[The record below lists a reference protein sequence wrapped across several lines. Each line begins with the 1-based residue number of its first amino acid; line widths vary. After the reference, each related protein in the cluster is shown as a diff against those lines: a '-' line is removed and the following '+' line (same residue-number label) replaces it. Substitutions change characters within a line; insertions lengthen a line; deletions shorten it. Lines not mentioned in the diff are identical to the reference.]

1 MLLFTF
7 GVDFVINCYEKCK
20 RVQETRNGEEG
31 CVAWPYGKAERSL
44 HKTRTPSGSL
54 AIRKSDNP
62 NCTSEWHYED
72 RINFGTVTISA
83 FKEQQSQ
90 LEETEKRVLLK
101 PE

>member
-54 AIRKSDNP
+54 AIHCESLTIQIAHLN
-62 NCTSEWHYED
+62 
-72 RINFGTVTISA
+72 GTMKTEST
-83 FKEQQSQ
+83 
-90 LEETEKRVLLK
+90 LER
-101 PE
+101 